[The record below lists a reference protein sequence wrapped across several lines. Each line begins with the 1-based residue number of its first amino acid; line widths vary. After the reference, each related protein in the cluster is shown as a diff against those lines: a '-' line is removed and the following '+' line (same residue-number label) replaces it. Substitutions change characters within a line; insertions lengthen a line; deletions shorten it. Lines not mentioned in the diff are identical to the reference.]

1 MSTHTHPYP
10 ASPDG
15 TFVAQ
20 VERAQLCD
28 LLDHLGPDAPTLSGD
43 WDAHHLVAHLV
54 AREGTPLGVVLMMRP
69 KVGAD
74 EVERLVAERPFA
86 SLVEEIRD
94 GPPRL
99 SVFGTG
105 LSDRFGNG
113 LEFFVHHEDVR
124 RAQPAHDQREL
135 PAWAQDELWA
145 GLGIAV
151 RALMRKAPVGAA
163 LKRKDTGE
171 LRVASKKARTV
182 VVAGLPSELA
192 LFAYGRGQV
201 ADVSFDGEPADVA
214 VLTSARFGF

>member
-1 MSTHTHPYP
+1 MSTHTNPYP

-15 TFVAQ
+15 TFVAR

-28 LLDHLGPDAPTLSGD
+28 LFDRVGPAAPTLSGD

-69 KVGAD
+69 KVGDD
-74 EVERLVAERPFA
+74 EVERLVAERGFA
-86 SLVEEIRD
+86 SLVEEIRA

-105 LSDRFGNG
+105 FGDKAGNG

-124 RAQPAHDQREL
+124 RAQPGFDHREL
-135 PAWAQDELWA
+135 PGWAQDELWT
-145 GLGIAV
+145 GLGFTV

-163 LKRKDTGE
+163 LRRSDTGE
-171 LRVASKKARTV
+171 LRVATKKARTV
-182 VVAGLPSELA
+182 VVTGLPSELA
-192 LFAYGRGQV
+192 LFAYGRGAV
-201 ADVSFDGEPADVA
+201 ADVELVGDQADVA
-214 VLTSARFGF
+214 ALTSARFGF